1 MLISALLALLLPA
14 TSVGSKGP
22 LVIGHRGASGE
33 LPEHTLAAYARAI
46 EQGADYI
53 EPDLVVTRDGH
64 LVARHENE
72 IGETTDVAE
81 RFPERKR
88 TQLIDG
94 QSMTGWFIED
104 FSLAEVKQLK
114 ARQRLS
120 FRDQSHNSHFAVP
133 TLDEIAVLLRET
145 QAKTGRQIGLYLE
158 TKHPSHFQRLGLP
171 IEPRLLRFLRTQN
184 LDRPDAPVFIQSFEM
199 GNLQWLNRH
208 VEVPLLQLIED
219 VGQPADQLGTG
230 ISYASMLTT
239 QGLAQVKTYADGI
252 GPYKRLIV
260 PEHAGKL
267 QPPTDLI
274 QRAHAAGLKVHPW
287 TFRSDT
293 EYLAADYGGQTEAE
307 YHQFFDLGVDGV
319 FSDFP
324 GHAFQARQSWL
335 ARVQIYPESLHGPMM

>member
-1 MLISALLALLLPA
+1 MFISACLALLLPMLTPGVA
-14 TSVGSKGP
+14 TP

-33 LPEHTLAAYARAI
+33 LPEHTLEAYARAI

-72 IGETTDVAE
+72 IGETTDVAS

-94 QSMTGWFIED
+94 QPMTGWFIED

-120 FRDQSHNSHFAVP
+120 FRDQSHNGQYPVP
-133 TLDEIAVLLRET
+133 TLDEIAGLLRET
-145 QAKTGRQIGLYLE
+145 EAKTGRKVGLYLE
-158 TKHPSHFQRLGLP
+158 TKHPSHFQRIGLP
-171 IEPRLLRFLRTQN
+171 IEPRLLRFLRAQH
-184 LDRPDAPVFIQSFEM
+184 LDRTDAPVFIQSFEM

-208 VEVPLLQLIED
+208 VDVPLIQLIEE
-219 VGQPADQLGTG
+219 VGQPADQIGTG
-230 ISYASMLTT
+230 ISYASMLSP

-260 PEHAGKL
+260 PEREGKL

-274 QRAHAAGLKVHPW
+274 ERAHALGLKVHPW
-287 TFRSDT
+287 TFRSDK
-293 EYLAADYGGQTEAE
+293 EYLATDYNAQTEAE

-324 GHAFQARQSWL
+324 ADAFRARQSWL
-335 ARVQIYPESLHGPMM
+335 ARVSLPAVP